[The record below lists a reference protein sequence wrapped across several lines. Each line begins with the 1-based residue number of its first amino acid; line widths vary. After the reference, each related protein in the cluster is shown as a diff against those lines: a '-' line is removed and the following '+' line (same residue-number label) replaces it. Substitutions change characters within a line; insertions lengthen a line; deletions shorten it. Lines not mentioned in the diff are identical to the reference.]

1 MDISAFI
8 AGVKGFLS
16 EVQII
21 TEKEG
26 LSHFCYDATEL
37 RFMPDVVL
45 LPYSTGEVSKILRL
59 SYEYDVPVTP
69 QGGRTG
75 LSGGALPVM
84 GGAVLS
90 LLRMNRI
97 IEIDEKNLQAVVEP
111 GVISDDL
118 QKEVL
123 KYGLLFPPEPSSTVE
138 STVGGNVAENAGY
151 TRAVKYGV
159 TRDYVLELEAV
170 LPDGEVIRVGGRT
183 VKNVAGYDL
192 VALLAGSEGT
202 LAVITKIT
210 FKLLP
215 KPRIRRTCIIYL
227 DDLVTA
233 ADLVVHIFKN
243 GIIPCAIELM
253 DDISI
258 NAVADYLV
266 TDLKR
271 DAAALALV
279 ELDGNH
285 EEAVLEEARQVVSIA
300 ERLGGVREARLAKD
314 GQEADRYWMY
324 RRETLPSLKALG
336 KDHLEADVVV
346 PRYSLPFLVNAVRQ
360 MDTGPKIKVATF
372 GHAGDGNL
380 HVTIM
385 HRKRNFDELH
395 RAHELLEQIYKQT
408 VAMDGRLTG
417 EHGVGVTVKEYL
429 GLHTSPA
436 HMHLMKR
443 IKHAF
448 DPKGLLNP
456 GKIFPDEGEEQ

>member
-1 MDISAFI
+1 MDVDGFV

-16 EVQII
+16 EAQVI

-26 LSHFCYDATEL
+26 LSHFCYDATEI
-37 RFMPDVVL
+37 RFMPDVVV
-45 LPYSTGEVSKILRL
+45 LPASTEEVSGILRL

-84 GGAVLS
+84 GGVVLS

-97 IEIDEKNLQAVVEP
+97 LEIDTKNLQAVVEP
-111 GVISDDL
+111 GVISEDL

-123 KYGLLFPPEPSSTVE
+123 KHGLLFPPEPSSTVE

-151 TRAVKYGV
+151 ARAVKYGV
-159 TRDYVLELEAV
+159 TRDYVLGLEVV
-170 LPDGEVIRVGGRT
+170 LPDGGVVHVGGRT

-202 LAVITKIT
+202 LGVITRIT

-215 KPRIRRTCIIYL
+215 RPRIRRTCIIYM
-227 DDLVTA
+227 DDLVAA
-233 ADLVVHIFKN
+233 ADLVVEIFKR
-243 GIIPCAIELM
+243 GIVPCAIELM
-253 DDISI
+253 DEISI

-271 DAAALALV
+271 DAAALILV
-279 ELDGNH
+279 EVDGNNEAAVV
-285 EEAVLEEARQVVSIA
+285 EEAGQVVSIA
-300 ERLGGVREARLAKD
+300 GQLGGVREARLA
-314 GQEADRYWMY
+314 GVGHEADRYWTY

-336 KDHLEADVVV
+336 RDHLEADVVV
-346 PRYSLPFLVNAVRQ
+346 PRYSLPFLVKTVRK
-360 MDTGPKIKVATF
+360 METGDKVRVATY
-372 GHAGDGNL
+372 GHAGHGNL

-385 HRKRNFDELH
+385 YRKRNFEELR
-395 RAHELLEQIYKQT
+395 RAHELLEEIYKET

-417 EHGVGVTVKEYL
+417 EHGVGITVKDYL

-436 HMHLMKR
+436 EIALMKR

-456 GKIFPDEGEEQ
+456 GKIFPE